1 MNTMAHFAQ
10 GLGKV
15 GQKTGQSRPGPT
27 LPAWGAHFAL
37 VSAHFTRKLHRLSCN
52 VLYLSVN
59 IHYRLLEL
67 Q

>member
-37 VSAHFTRKLHRLSCN
+37 IKGPLYPQIAYTTCN

-59 IHYRLLEL
+59 IHYRELEL

>member
-15 GQKTGQSRPGPT
+15 GRKTGQSRPRPT

-37 VSAHFTRKLHRLSCN
+37 IRGPLYPQIAYT
-52 VLYLSVN
+52 VLQCLVFECQ
-59 IHYRLLEL
+59 HPL
-67 Q
+67 

>member
-1 MNTMAHFAQ
+1 MAHFAQ

-37 VSAHFTRKLHRLSCN
+37 IKGP
-52 VLYLSVN
+52 LYPQ
-59 IHYRLLEL
+59 IA
-67 Q
+67 